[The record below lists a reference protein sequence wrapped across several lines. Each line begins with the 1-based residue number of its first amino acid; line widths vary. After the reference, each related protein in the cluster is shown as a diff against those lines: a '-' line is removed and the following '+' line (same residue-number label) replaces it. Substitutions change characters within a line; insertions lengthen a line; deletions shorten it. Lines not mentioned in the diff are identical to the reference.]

1 MSSPPTGAARKRGA
15 AASATTPRSTLGA
28 PSAGL
33 EPTPEPHRA
42 YLDDPPSR
50 PSRSTLGAPRRGRE
64 LRDERFRRE
73 VFDLFEG
80 ARSLLSR
87 WSLARFLREWKSRD
101 RTKRAPAEVIT
112 IPTDAT
118 VGDALSLLAREN
130 ILSAPV
136 VDADRLR
143 VRARR
148 RDARR
153 PHPDPPGTSVRLRPP
168 VHRDAPTVHIRRA
181 SAPPRTPSRS
191 SSGSRTSATSSATS
205 SSTSTPSSPRRRSPP
220 TPSPPPRTPP
230 SAPKPRGRRP
240 PRPRRRPRRR
250 NQSRNP
256 PPPPPP
262 PPPHSTLSRRRR
274 GGAGSRRRRAKR
286 SKRPARR
293 FARKPSARRA
303 L

>member
-42 YLDDPPSR
+42 YVDDPPSR
-50 PSRSTLGAPRRGRE
+50 PSRSTLGAPRRGRD

-153 PHPDPPGTSVRLRPP
+153 PHPDPPPNVRPP
-168 VHRDAPTVHIRRA
+168 PIPRKKKNTVHRDLPPVHIRRA

-205 SSTSTPSSPRRRSPP
+205 SPTSTPSSPRRRSPP

-230 SAPKPRGRRP
+230 SAPKPRGR
-240 PRPRRRPRRR
+240 

-262 PPPHSTLSRRRR
+262 PPPLTPSSRRRR
-274 GGAGSRRRRAKR
+274 GGSGSRR
-286 SKRPARR
+286 
-293 FARKPSARRA
+293 
-303 L
+303 